1 METLAIFY
9 DSKRLHG
16 SDGGRDRQLV
26 LALNVATGVAGV
38 RPLQALEFRIEIGII
53 TSTL

>member
-9 DSKRLHG
+9 DGKRLHG
-16 SDGGRDRQLV
+16 SDSGRDRQLV

-38 RPLQALEFRIEIGII
+38 RPLQAIGFQIEIEIK
-53 TSTL
+53 TPTL